1 MKVLIVGNYPLSYQ
15 QSMHRYV
22 ELLAQGLKIAGV
34 DARLIRPTPLFGRLK
49 RGDGGL
55 AKWLGYM
62 DRFLLFPPLLRW
74 RAKGFDVVHIADQG
88 NGMYA
93 SMLGN
98 KPSVVTCH
106 DMLAIRSA
114 LGEVSEN
121 PLRLTGRFLQRWILR
136 GLKRAAHVVCDS
148 EQTQQDW
155 LRIGSPAEGGTSVV
169 PIALNYPYRL
179 MDQTERKARLD
190 RLGVGDAPYVLHVGS
205 NTWYK
210 NRPGLARIFD
220 ALVQHDTFGTF
231 QLVIAGKA
239 LEAEV
244 ANWLQAQGHGARLIQ
259 TGPVDNED
267 LRALYSGAALLLFPS
282 LQEGFG
288 WPIVEAQ
295 ACGCLVATTNRAPM
309 TEVGGQGAI
318 YFDVSDARGAAATI
332 VGAWGD
338 RNLLIDRG
346 ATNAT
351 CYTTEAMIAGYVDAY
366 RRVSSIA
373 RSQCQGMVLKKQERD
388 KDI

>member
-15 QSMHRYV
+15 QSMHRYA
-22 ELLAQGLKIAGV
+22 ELLVHALEMAGV
-34 DARLIRPTPLFGRLK
+34 NVRLIRPTPVFGRLK
-49 RGDGGL
+49 RGDDGL
-55 AKWLGYM
+55 SKWLGYM
-62 DRFLLFPPLLRW
+62 DRYLLFPPLLRW
-74 RAKGFDVVHIADQG
+74 RARHFDVVHIADQG
-88 NGMYA
+88 NGMYV

-114 LGEVSEN
+114 LGEVPEN
-121 PLRLTGRFLQRWILR
+121 STRFTGRFLQRWILR
-136 GLKRAAHVVCDS
+136 GLKRATHVVCVS
-148 EQTQQDW
+148 EQTQREW
-155 LRIGSPAEGGTSVV
+155 LRIGSPAEGATSVV
-169 PIALNYPYRL
+169 PNALNYPYCP
-179 MDQTERKARLD
+179 MDQTERKGRLD
-190 RLGVGDAPYVLHVGS
+190 RLGVGDVPYVLHVGS
-205 NTWYK
+205 NAWYK
-210 NRPGLARIFD
+210 NRSGLVRIFD
-220 ALVQHDTFGTF
+220 ALVQYDTFREF

-244 ANWLQAQGHGARLIQ
+244 TSWLQAQGRGARLIQ

-267 LRALYSGAALLLFPS
+267 LRALYSGAALFLFPS

-318 YFDVSDARGAAATI
+318 YFDVSDARGTAATI
-332 VGAWGD
+332 SEAWGD

-366 RRVSSIA
+366 RKVSGIA
-373 RSQCQGMVLKKQERD
+373 RSWCQGVF
-388 KDI
+388 

>member
-15 QSMHRYV
+15 QSMHRYA
-22 ELLAQGLKIAGV
+22 ELLVHALEMAGV
-34 DARLIRPTPLFGRLK
+34 DVRLIRPTPLFGRLK
-49 RGDGGL
+49 HGNGGIS
-55 AKWLGYM
+55 KWLGYI
-62 DRFLLFPPLLRW
+62 DCFLLFPPLLRW
-74 RAKGFDVVHIADQG
+74 RARHFDVVHIADQG
-88 NGMYA
+88 NGMYTL
-93 SMLGN
+93 MLGN

-114 LGEVSEN
+114 LGEVPEN
-121 PLRLTGRFLQRWILR
+121 PLRFTGRFLQRWILR

-148 EQTQQDW
+148 EQTQRDW

-169 PIALNYPYRL
+169 PIALNYPYHP
-179 MDQTERKARLD
+179 MDQAERKVRLD
-190 RLGVGDAPYVLHVGS
+190 RLGVGGAPYVLHVGS
-205 NTWYK
+205 NNWYK
-210 NRPGLARIFD
+210 NHPGLARIFD
-220 ALVQHDTFGTF
+220 ALVQHGTFGTF

-239 LEAEV
+239 LEAAV

-318 YFDVSDARGAAATI
+318 YFDVSDAQGAATTI
-332 VGAWGD
+332 AAAWGD
-338 RNLLIDRG
+338 RHVLIDRG
-346 ATNAT
+346 LENAT
-351 CYTTEAMIAGYVDAY
+351 RYTTEAMISGYMNAY
-366 RRVSSIA
+366 RA
-373 RSQCQGMVLKKQERD
+373 VLISGDRPKTE
-388 KDI
+388 